1 MKMMMPTRKI
11 RKSRPSRRGVSRNGR
26 YDYLGEIVIGRP
38 SRRGVSRNVIAF
50 YFGTQSQKG
59 RPSRRGVSRNRYHVP
74 RKSLLPEVAPPAGA

>member
-1 MKMMMPTRKI
+1 MVR
-11 RKSRPSRRGVSRNGR
+11 RPSRRGVSRNPSLESNCDEFMR
-26 YDYLGEIVIGRP
+26 RP